1 MKYRGVSD
9 KDVPLFLLVVEILA
23 NKIRKSKNDGLEIK
37 INGTNQYIQ
46 LTQLADD
53 TTLFLKNEQA
63 VKNCLKTVLTF
74 GKYSGLRL
82 NLDKTEGLWLGNGKK
97 TEMIILPI

>member
-1 MKYRGVSD
+1 M
-9 KDVPLFLLVVEILA
+9 VEILA

-37 INGTNQYIQ
+37 INGTNKYIQ

-82 NLDKTEGLWLGNGKK
+82 NLDKTEGLWLGNEKK
-97 TEMIILPI
+97 KKKQK